1 MSEIPAA
8 TLFNFCLFLTIPF
21 IFALI
26 LRRFK
31 ISPVV
36 GYILGGLLLGN
47 FFDTTFSRQIINNFA
62 YFGIILLI
70 FTIGLEVNFDRLI
83 ALKKFII
90 LGGALQV
97 LLSILLIT
105 LISWVF
111 NFSLLQSFVIGIAL
125 CSSSTTLVAK
135 IIQDRG
141 EEGSFLGE
149 LAMGILMFQDMAFI
163 PFFIILTLI
172 NSQSVS
178 LLKIVSD
185 VFLGL
190 VEASAIIFVLFY
202 LGQKIIPIV
211 FNKITKVSRELLNLF
226 VIIFIFFIT
235 YISTILHI
243 PIFVGVFVA
252 GVLVGQTFQHYHIF
266 SEVRPLRDLLAVI
279 FFVFIGLSVR
289 FGVVFAFIPK
299 ILLFTG
305 LIMLVKALIILII
318 FLFFRF
324 HSRTAFALAM
334 YLFQIDEDAFILMS
348 QSFSNKVFSL
358 EQYTFIITSV
368 LLTLIVTPIIIANK
382 DNVYYAI
389 KKFIKKYLPFLGN
402 WITYRVDRDQSPIDV
417 IDIKDHIVI
426 CGYGRVGKYIG
437 RALMLANIPFIAVD
451 YNYQV
456 VEQAKK
462 EGVNIIYGDPT
473 DTEILDYVQVDTAKV
488 LVIAVPEK
496 FSQESIIL
504 NAKKINKKIII
515 FTRVHREQD
524 QGRMKDLGVDIIIQ
538 PEFEASLS
546 IIRRIL
552 HWHGLDREEIG
563 RKVKRL
569 KLEHGMI

>member
-8 TLFNFCLFLTIPF
+8 TLSNFCLFLTVPF
-21 IFALI
+21 LFALV

-36 GYILGGLLLGN
+36 GYILGGLFLGN
-47 FFDTTFSRQIINNFA
+47 FFDTTFSRELINNFA
-62 YFGIILLI
+62 YFGIILLL

-90 LGGALQV
+90 LGGTLQI
-97 LLSILLIT
+97 LLSIVLIA
-105 LISWVF
+105 LISWF
-111 NFSLLQSFVIGIAL
+111 FSFSVLQSFVIGIAL
-125 CSSSTTLVAK
+125 CSSSTALVAK

-149 LAMGILMFQDMAFI
+149 LAMGILMFQNIAFI
-163 PFFIILTLI
+163 PFLIILTLI
-172 NSQSVS
+172 NGQSVS
-178 LLKIVSD
+178 LSKVALD
-185 VFLGL
+185 VFLGI

-202 LGQKIIPIV
+202 LGKKIIPIV
-211 FNKITKVSRELLNLF
+211 FNKITKISKELLNLF

-235 YISTILHI
+235 YISTVLHI
-243 PIFVGVFVA
+243 PIFVGIFVA

-279 FFVFIGLSVR
+279 FFVFIGLSVKL
-289 FGVVFAFIPK
+289 GVIFTLIPK

-305 LIMLVKALIILII
+305 SIMLVKALIILII

-324 HSRTAFALAM
+324 HSRTAFSLAM

-368 LLTLIVTPIIIANK
+368 LLTLVVTPIIIANK
-382 DNVYYAI
+382 DKIYYAI
-389 KKFIKKYLPFLGN
+389 RKFIKKYLPFLGN
-402 WITYRVDRDQSPIDV
+402 WITYRVDRDQAPIDV
-417 IDIKDHIVI
+417 IDIKDHVVI
-426 CGYGRVGKYIG
+426 CGYGRVGGHIG
-437 RALMLANIPFIAVD
+437 RALSLANIPFIAVD

-456 VEQAKK
+456 VEKAKK

-473 DTEILDYVQVDTAKV
+473 DMEILDYVQTDMAKV

-496 FSQESIIL
+496 FSQESIVI
-504 NAKKINKKIII
+504 NAKKLNKKIVI
-515 FTRVHREQD
+515 FTRIHREQD
-524 QGRMKDLGVDIIIQ
+524 QVRMKDLGVDIIIQ

-552 HWHGLDREEIG
+552 YWHGLDKEEIS
-563 RKVKRL
+563 RKIKRL

>member
-1 MSEIPAA
+1 MSEIPASM
-8 TLFNFCLFLTIPF
+8 LFNFCLFLTIPF

-26 LRRFK
+26 LKRFK

-36 GYILGGLLLGN
+36 GYILGGLFLGN
-47 FFDTTFSRQIINNFA
+47 LFDTTFSRQVINNFA

-70 FTIGLEVNFDRLI
+70 FTIGLEINFDRLI
-83 ALKKFII
+83 ALKKFIV
-90 LGGALQV
+90 LGGTLQI
-97 LLSILLIT
+97 LLSIILIT
-105 LISWVF
+105 LISWLF
-111 NFSLLQSFVIGIAL
+111 NFSFLQSFVIGIAL

-135 IIQDRG
+135 IIQDKG

-149 LAMGILMFQDMAFI
+149 LAMGILMFQDIAFI

-172 NSQSVS
+172 NNQSVS
-178 LLKIVSD
+178 LLKVVAD

-190 VEASAIIFVLFY
+190 IEASAIIFVLFY

-279 FFVFIGLSVR
+279 FFVFIGLSVK

-299 ILLFTG
+299 ILLYTG
-305 LIMLVKALIILII
+305 LIMLAKALIILTI
-318 FLFFRF
+318 FLLFKF

-348 QSFSNKVFSL
+348 KSFSNNVFSL

-389 KKFIKKYLPFLGN
+389 RKFIKRYLPFLGN

-417 IDIKDHIVI
+417 IDIKDHVVI

-437 RALMLANIPFIAVD
+437 RALILANIPFIAVD

-473 DTEILDYVQVDTAKV
+473 DMEILDYVQVDMAKV
-488 LVIAVPEK
+488 LIIAVPEK

-515 FTRVHREQD
+515 FARVHREQD